1 MSALR
6 KDALVSQAA
15 AAKSVEAAHE
25 SLDYLS
31 RHAQLNSLHL
41 QGSVFV
47 VSPRFKAV
55 SAKQNGLS
63 LGFDLDVTA
72 LSTNPR
78 RVSVA
83 VYSLGACLPRTL
95 GAMKNGPRM

>member
-72 LSTNPR
+72 LEYEPKKGIGGGLFAW
-78 RVSVA
+78 RVFAKDARSDEE
-83 VYSLGACLPRTL
+83 R
-95 GAMKNGPRM
+95 